1 MDGVPFLMRDRTLR
15 RTTDVT
21 KIFPSR
27 QYDDASFFNWTE
39 IRSLNAGSWFLEVL
53 NSLWSR
59 RETQYNKILEIGIR
73 PLKRIIDRETFLS
86 DCSVESAMKAVP
98 NKHNILCV

>member
-1 MDGVPFLMRDRTLR
+1 MHVMHLNCSDGERNHSLSLSVDGVPFLMRDRTLR

-53 NSLWSR
+53 N
-59 RETQYNKILEIGIR
+59 
-73 PLKRIIDRETFLS
+73 PL
-86 DCSVESAMKAVP
+86 
-98 NKHNILCV
+98 